1 MFFPS
6 LSEKIDLHFS
16 DFPSQNPSET
26 SLQQNEKLNQTL
38 FTKKNVSSQIH
49 FIKKA
54 NLISKVGFSC
64 REEGIRTLDTLLE
77 YTHFPGVLLQ
87 PLGHLSVWLI
97 DPFSES
103 ECKENYYSL
112 RFQITSLNFGIIK
125 Q

>member
-64 REEGIRTLDTLLE
+64 REEGIRTYFLATPINIPQNTL
-77 YTHFPGVLLQ
+77 
-87 PLGHLSVWLI
+87 I
-97 DPFSES
+97 RPFT
-103 ECKENYYSL
+103 
-112 RFQITSLNFGIIK
+112 RIF
-125 Q
+125 